1 MKPLFFIVFIAA
13 IAIGHVFAFID
24 SRPNFDDT
32 GILAF
37 SIAIVC
43 AILAFIYPRRP
54 WLWAI
59 AVGIWVP
66 LHTILHG
73 GNAGSLIALAFA
85 FAGAYLGA
93 ASRWIKSKAI

>member
-1 MKPLFFIVFIAA
+1 MKALFFILA
-13 IAIGHVFAFID
+13 IAIGHVFAFVDI
-24 SRPNFDDT
+24 RPNFDDA

-43 AILAFIYPRRP
+43 AIFAFIYPRRP
-54 WLWAI
+54 WLWALAI
-59 AVGIWVP
+59 GIWIP

-73 GNAGSLIALAFA
+73 GSAGSVLALAFA

-93 ASRWIKSKAI
+93 ASRWIKSQVI